1 MERLGI
7 GLLWTL
13 LNCQWVKAYATSH
26 PEAVQLILENTASKQ
41 IFLLE
46 TWCNYCMSFPS
57 CTTLSHGDI
66 PTWVCSGTELYVLH
80 PIVNLYLEE
89 RLKVMT
95 NDIPIC
101 WWKKIKR
108 FITRFLR
115 LKKKKQK
122 KTRQCQTQKRS
133 RGKMEMIRGMWGSFF
148 TSKLTRIVQI
158 CSWWKLA

>member
-26 PEAVQLILENTASKQ
+26 SEVVQLLLENTASKQ

-57 CTTLSHGDI
+57 CITLSHGDI

-89 RLKVMT
+89 RLEVMT

-122 KTRQCQTQKRS
+122 KPDNAKHRKGQE
-133 RGKMEMIRGMWGSFF
+133 GK
-148 TSKLTRIVQI
+148 
-158 CSWWKLA
+158 WKWLEACGGASLQVN